1 MYYSKTQQKARNA
14 ILFMLIGMIII
25 RFWGLF
31 FMAPSPIKLIFTGL
45 CYLSLASLPFTIIKQ
60 KEFTKYTKILFYSL
74 IAASIFQITRSIFN
88 TEPAMYAFGNK
99 WITLFG
105 NEYTTLLFAPPAYL
119 ILSSIKQTPRLIIK
133 SSFIYV
139 LSCFFMLLV
148 GKNSFAYVSV
158 FLLLFWPYVNKRYKF
173 LIILT
178 YLMTLKFAFESGRMF
193 FIITFFALASYF
205 IVYILKERF
214 IKPFIIL
221 TISSIPILF
230 ISTLFINDYTNE
242 NDSYFQKLQQYFAD
256 EKGNDELATD
266 TRTFLYVEMAQDLSN
281 TNSWILGKGAFS
293 HYYSEY
299 FDNGYKG
306 KYGRISSEVPF
317 LNYLLRGGIIY
328 TSLYFS
334 LLLYA
339 VWCALKYGKNKFI
352 KSISII
358 ITGWIFNSFI
368 GDITGCTFYHIA
380 FFALAGCCL
389 NKTWLN
395 YTDEEIK
402 KLLKFKSLSLSKL

>member
-1 MYYSKTQQKARNA
+1 MQYLTIKKARYA
-14 ILFMLIGMIII
+14 ILFMLIGIIII

-31 FMAPSPIKLIFTGL
+31 FLAPTPIKLIYTGL
-45 CYLSLASLPFTIIKQ
+45 IYFSLLSLPFITIKQ
-60 KEFTKYTKILFYSL
+60 NEFTKYTKILFYSL
-74 IAASIFQITRSIFN
+74 AAISIVQIIRSIFN
-88 TEPAMYAFGNK
+88 TDPSMYAFGNK
-99 WITLFG
+99 WVTLFG
-105 NEYTTLLFAPPAYL
+105 NEYTALIFAPPLYL
-119 ILSSIKQTPRLIIK
+119 ILSNIKQTLRFIIK
-133 SSFIYV
+133 ASFIYII
-139 LSCFFMLLV
+139 SCFVMLLI

-158 FLLLFWPYVNKRYKF
+158 FLLLFWPYVNKKYKL
-173 LIILT
+173 LIIFT
-178 YLMTLKFAFESGRMF
+178 YLMTLKMALDGVRMF
-193 FIITFFALASYF
+193 AIITLFALASYF

-214 IKPFIIL
+214 IKLFIIL

-242 NDSYFQKLQQYFAD
+242 NGSYFQKLQQYLAE

-281 TNSWILGKGAFS
+281 TNSWFFGKGALS
-293 HYYSEY
+293 YYYSFF
-299 FDNGYKG
+299 FDKNNNG

-317 LNYLLRGGIIY
+317 LNYLLRGGIIS

-352 KSISII
+352 KSTSII

-368 GDITGCTFYHIA
+368 GDITGCTFYHMV
-380 FFALAGCCL
+380 FFVLVGCCL

-402 KLLKFKSLSLSKL
+402 KLLEFRSLSLTKL